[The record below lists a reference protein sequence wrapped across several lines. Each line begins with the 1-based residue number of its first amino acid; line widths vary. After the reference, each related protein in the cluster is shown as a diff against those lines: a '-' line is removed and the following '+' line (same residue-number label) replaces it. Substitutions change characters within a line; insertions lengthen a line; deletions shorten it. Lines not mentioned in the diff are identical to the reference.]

1 MVFDADGNITLS
13 RLYFYKERK
22 IVKELKEELSEQAQ
36 SLPFETASG
45 KLGKKAYRY
54 LCKAPKKGASLE
66 TLIGALRKKYDAPK
80 ELKQALQVL
89 RAEGRIVLSQ
99 GKYYPSFCF
108 GLQPAQVSRVKEKFG
123 YAVLIDGGEE
133 VFIPGKYLRG
143 CLPKERVLLKKLPAD
158 RRFATDDRYSVED
171 VLLDQKE
178 YFFTGTVMIEDG
190 AFSVLPDHGMD
201 FAVRLRVRG
210 ETEVKV
216 GDKIQAKV
224 VRRGERH
231 SDLRAQAVQ
240 NYGCAQVA
248 SVCARAVLDDLE
260 VVRDFSEDARRRAKH
275 LLKKG
280 ITEKELAGRA
290 DFRNDIV
297 FTIDAA
303 TSKDLDDAVS
313 LRCCE
318 EGYELGVHI
327 ADVSHYV
334 KYEDEIDREAF
345 VRGTSVYYADQVIPM
360 LPKELSNGICSL
372 NPGEDRLTLSAIL
385 TLDRNGRLLDFDFK
399 KGIIRSRVKGVYD
412 EINAIYDG
420 KASAELLEK
429 YAGVM
434 DSLDKMR
441 KLAAILTENKRRRGA
456 PEIDKAE
463 SKIVI
468 GADGKTEDVVARE
481 RGISEIMIEEFML
494 LANEAAAKAARLKGL
509 PFVYRIHEP
518 PTPQKLEYLHDAAE
532 QLGLNAKMVRPGM
545 EPGELS
551 ALLDAVKDSPA
562 HDVLHT
568 IALRSMS
575 KARYS
580 ESPVGHYGLA
590 LTDYAHFTSPIRR
603 YPDLTVHRMLSSFL
617 HGKTGEQVSRKYA
630 QFVKN
635 AARCS
640 SDAEVKAMTAERR
653 CSDCY
658 KAEYMSDR
666 LGQTFEGIV
675 SSVVSYGIYV
685 ELPNTIEGFIHHS
698 RLLGTEFEMVNAFML
713 KDFATGKSYR
723 IGDRVCVRCIAAD
736 VSLGRID
743 FEIAQEE

>member
-1 MVFDADGNITLS
+1 M
-13 RLYFYKERK
+13 
-22 IVKELKEELSEQAQ
+22 KELKEELSGQAQ
-36 SLPFETASG
+36 DLPFETESG

-54 LCKAPKKGASLE
+54 LCKNPKKGVSAEALLE
-66 TLIGALRKKYDAPK
+66 MLRKKYDAPK
-80 ELKQALQVL
+80 ECRQALQIL
-89 RAEGRIVLSQ
+89 RAEGRIVLSR

-108 GLQPAQVSRVKEKFG
+108 GLQPGTVSRVKETFG
-123 YAVLIDGGEE
+123 YAVLIDSGEE
-133 VFIPGKYLRG
+133 TFIPGKYLRG
-143 CLPKERVLLKKLPAD
+143 CLPGERVLLKKLPEN
-158 RRFATDDRYSVED
+158 RRFAAGDHGDRYSVED
-171 VLLDQKE
+171 ILLDQKE
-178 YFFTGTVMIEDG
+178 YFFTGTVVTEDG
-190 AFSVLPDHGMD
+190 AFCVIPDHGMD
-201 FAVRLRVRG
+201 FAIRLRTRDAA
-210 ETEVKV
+210 EIKA

-224 VRRGERH
+224 IRRGERH

-240 NYGCAQVA
+240 NYGSAQIAAVCAQ
-248 SVCARAVLDDLE
+248 AVLDDLE
-260 VVRDFSEDARRRAKH
+260 IVRDFSAEARRRAKH

-290 DFRNDIV
+290 DFRNDII

-303 TSKDLDDAVS
+303 SSKDLDDAVS
-313 LRCCE
+313 LRCYE
-318 EGYELGVHI
+318 DGYELGVHI

-334 KYEDEIDREAF
+334 KHDDEIDKEAF

-372 NPGEDRLTLSAIL
+372 NPGEDRPTLSAVL

-399 KGIIRSRVKGVYD
+399 KGVIRSRVKGVYS

-420 KASAELLEK
+420 SASAEILGK
-429 YAGVM
+429 YASVM
-434 DSLDKMR
+434 DSLNKMR
-441 KLAAILTENKRRRGA
+441 ELAEILTANKRRRGA

-463 SKIVI
+463 SKIII
-468 GADGKTEDVVARE
+468 GADGRTEDVVVRD

-518 PTPQKLEYLHDAAE
+518 PTPQKLEYLHDAVE
-532 QLGLNAKMVRPGM
+532 QLGLNAKTVRPGM

-630 QFVKN
+630 PFVKD
-635 AARCS
+635 AARVS
-640 SDAEVKAMTAERR
+640 SDAEVRAMTAERR

-666 LGQTFEGIV
+666 LGEVFEGIV

-685 ELPNTIEGFIHHS
+685 ELPNTVEGFIHHS
-698 RLLGTEFEMVNAFML
+698 RLPGSEFEMVGAFLL
-713 KDFATGKSYR
+713 KDFVTGKSYR
-723 IGDRVCVRCIAAD
+723 IGDRVCVRCISAD
-736 VSLGRID
+736 VSLGRVD
-743 FEIAQEE
+743 FEVVEEEK